1 MAEENEYLVRGA
13 LLYCINGTHP
23 RRINLPICH
32 GSYIKGHPLLHKND
46 CKMGENISYFGV
58 CESETPPEGAEE
70 IRLAGYV
77 PEGRTEEVEDVQG
90 LKCIPDI
97 LGEWRGV
104 KTKTNIIGDFPEL
117 TMESYLICNCG
128 GIIQPVTSGQ
138 EYEE

>member
-13 LLYCINGTHP
+13 LLYCTNGTHP

-46 CKMGENISYFGV
+46 CKIGENISYFVV
-58 CESETPPEGAEE
+58 CESETPP
-70 IRLAGYV
+70 
-77 PEGRTEEVEDVQG
+77 EEVEDVQG

-104 KTKTNIIGDFPEL
+104 KTKTNIIGDFPAL
-117 TMESYLICNCG
+117 AMESYLICNCG